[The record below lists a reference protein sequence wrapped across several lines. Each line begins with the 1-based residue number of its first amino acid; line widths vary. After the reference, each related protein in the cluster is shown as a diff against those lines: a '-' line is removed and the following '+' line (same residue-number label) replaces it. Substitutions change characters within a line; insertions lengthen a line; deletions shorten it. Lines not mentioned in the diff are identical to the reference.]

1 MRAGFILVEAVCQIP
16 RKGPG
21 AHNVVEKPDPG
32 VGVGRCRYSPT
43 CSDLEGFV
51 TCFDLIQ
58 TVLRS
63 RRLLP
68 RRYQD
73 P

>member
-51 TCFDLIQ
+51 KDVF
-58 TVLRS
+58 
-63 RRLLP
+63 
-68 RRYQD
+68 
-73 P
+73 

>member
-51 TCFDLIQ
+51 KDVFEFNPYSVEIT
-58 TVLRS
+58 
-63 RRLLP
+63 
-68 RRYQD
+68 
-73 P
+73 